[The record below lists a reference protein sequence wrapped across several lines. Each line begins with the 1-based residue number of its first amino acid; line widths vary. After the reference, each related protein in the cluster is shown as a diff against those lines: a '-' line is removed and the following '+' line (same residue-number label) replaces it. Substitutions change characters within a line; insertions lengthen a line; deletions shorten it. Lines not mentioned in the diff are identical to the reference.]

1 MRNLKRALSLLL
13 SSTLVLGMLVM
24 GGSAAGYQDV
34 DDSNKNQEAI
44 EVLQAVGI
52 MTGDQNGN
60 FNPDGSITRNE
71 MAVIMAHLLNLDY
84 DYYRGTNPFTDVPE
98 WAAPYVAACAAEGV
112 VAGIGNGQFG
122 GDQKVTA
129 AQASLMIMK
138 ALGYFENAED
148 FGSDWQVA
156 TIRQASYINL
166 FDQINASAE
175 SALTRAQVAQLVLNG
190 LQAKMVDFTGDKG
203 IQIGDVTVGY
213 RAEYTPKTGT
223 DKKYNTLVSGK
234 TDISEQGQYYIQ
246 LGEELYEGQLRKAP
260 DADEFDRPAFTWSY
274 KAQKIGTYVDWSLL
288 VKEYTTAVTGEDLYN
303 TLTSSAIKKYSFAY
317 YVDGKTSDV
326 IKASNMI
333 RTNTKDYTTTGNG
346 VLTQVFVDN
355 EEEEITITS
364 INTFLA
370 EATADYN
377 AKKDTLTIDVF
388 QDETVTKY
396 NINKTLSG
404 NDFDIAD
411 YKEGDMLRVCV
422 AENAKGDYDVITIAD
437 PDVLT
442 DSSVTKFSD
451 KNYLVTDGTQ
461 YDYAMMGDAQN
472 DLDDYYG
479 SLLDN
484 TYNIYLDQYGYV
496 IGTVKTSGELK
507 YLFLTGYD
515 LNSSNLSVRTADGA
529 AIFLD
534 GTMSQIKINVTDT
547 DFNLDVDSKGKTDGV
562 ATDAKNYPLL
572 KDGKITDNVNGD
584 SEYNMWFSYTVDKD
598 GVYTLKPVASF
609 AIEGAAAKAYNINSA
624 SVRVVDD
631 YTGAPTT
638 KYAYGNDDSVY
649 ITVDTGAVDLTTHKG
664 ITEVTGTYTGVQNVD
679 IKVFADGDNSLSN
692 MKTQANDDSTNSPA
706 IFALYDEDLY
716 IIGAVVIGEDANNT
730 ENYAFAVKGTQNE
743 YKDADGYYYWD
754 FQAVVDNEVK
764 TLTVKEKGS
773 TVLKDRIN
781 KSVAYNADAMYKLTY
796 DADGYV
802 VGAELCTDTGLTDN
816 VYGASEF
823 NNKNISGAFEP
834 AKIDPNL
841 HKVYDIRHDAN
852 ADLVA
857 MGRTLYVSNKTVR
870 DVGLTIAADATIV
883 VVQRE
888 DAYNGS
894 ILVEEYTTF
903 AQAIDALEDADDN
916 DANGVQFNG
925 EISAVLNA
933 QGTAEYVVLKSTTP
947 VNVIDDD
954 NSTPVQNFVKVA
966 MDKNGTVTLQ
976 DKNGDTVTTL
986 TSTTDYSYVLYMRG
1000 PGQEGYEV
1008 AQSGVLNITAGVDNA
1023 TLDDV
1028 VPNMEGASFYISV
1041 NGISSTPVL
1050 VPVTQ

>member
-13 SSTLVLGMLVM
+13 SSTMVLGMLVM

-84 DYYRGTNPFTDVPE
+84 DYYRGTNPFTDVPD

-175 SALTRAQVAQLVLNG
+175 SALTRGQVAQLVLNG
-190 LQAKMVDFTGDKG
+190 LQAKTVYFTGDKG

-303 TLTSSAIKKYSFAY
+303 TLTSSAIKAYDFAY

-370 EATADYN
+370 QATADYN

-388 QDETVTKY
+388 QDKDVTKY

-437 PDVLT
+437 PEVLS
-442 DSSVTKFSD
+442 DSTVTKFSD

-461 YDYAMMGDAQN
+461 YDYAVMGDAQN
-472 DLDDYYG
+472 DLGDYYD

-484 TYNIYLDQYGYV
+484 TYNIYLDAYGYV
-496 IGTVKTSGELK
+496 LGTVKVTGELK

-515 LNSSNLSVRTADGA
+515 LNGSNLSVKTADGA

-534 GTMSQIKINVTDT
+534 GTMSEIKIDVTDT
-547 DFNLDVDSKGKTDGV
+547 DTNLDVNAKGETDGV
-562 ATDAKNYPLL
+562 ATDPVNYPFL
-572 KDGKITDNVNGD
+572 KTGKMANNQAGD

-598 GVYTLKPVASF
+598 GVYTLKPVANF
-609 AIEGAAAKAYNINSA
+609 AIEAAKADPYKINSA
-624 SVRVVDD
+624 SVRVVDQ
-631 YTGAPTT
+631 YTGSKT

-649 ITVDTGAVDLTTHKG
+649 ITVDTGVVDLSSKTG
-664 ITEVTGTYTGVQNVD
+664 ITKVTGTYTGVQNVD
-679 IKVFADGDNSLSN
+679 IKVESDANNALTGLGYIKGNSGYPNASG
-692 MKTQANDDSTNSPA
+692 A
-706 IFALYDEDLY
+706 IYALYDEDLY
-716 IIGAVVIGEDANNT
+716 IIGAVVIGEDANST

-754 FQAVVDNEVK
+754 FVAVTENEVK
-764 TLTVKEKGS
+764 TLTVKEKGT

-781 KSVAYNADAMYKLTY
+781 NSILYNENAMYKLTY
-796 DADGYV
+796 DTDGYV
-802 VGAELCTDTGLTDN
+802 IGAELCQDKDAN
-816 VYGASEF
+816 VYGGTEF
-823 NNKNISGAFEP
+823 NAST
-834 AKIDPNL
+834 KIDPNT
-841 HKVYDIRHDAN
+841 HKVYDVRHSYEDAQLM
-852 ADLVA
+852 AI
-857 MGRTLYVSNKTVR
+857 GRTLYVSNKTAK
-870 DVGLTIAADATIV
+870 DVGLTIDSGATIV
-883 VVQRE
+883 VIQRE
-888 DAYNGS
+888 DTVDGA

-903 AQAIDALEDADDN
+903 AQAIDALEDSIPGTEVVD
-916 DANGVQFNG
+916 FKG
-925 EISAVLNA
+925 EISAVLNDK
-933 QGTAEYVVLKSTTP
+933 GTAEYVVLKSVTP
-947 VNVIDDD
+947 ENVVTDD
-954 NSTPVQNFVKVA
+954 NSTPVQNFAKVS
-966 MDKNGTVTLQ
+966 MDKDGTVTLQ
-976 DKNGDTVTTL
+976 DKDGKTVSTL
-986 TSTTDYSYVLYMRG
+986 TSKTDYSYVLYMRG

-1008 AQSGVLNITAGVDNA
+1008 AQSGTLNVSAGIDNT
-1023 TLDDV
+1023 TLKSL
-1028 VPNMEGASFYISV
+1028 VPSVEGASFYISV
-1041 NGISSTPVL
+1041 NDIASSPVL
-1050 VPVTQ
+1050 VPVTK

>member
-34 DDSNKNQEAI
+34 DASNDNQEAI
-44 EVLQAVGI
+44 EVLQTVGI

-71 MAVIMAHLLNLDY
+71 MAVVMAHLLNLDY

-190 LQAKMVDFTGDKG
+190 LQAKTVYFTGDKG

-303 TLTSSAIKKYSFAY
+303 TLTSSAIKAYDFAY

-370 EATADYN
+370 QATADYN

-388 QDETVTKY
+388 QDKDVTKY

-437 PDVLT
+437 PEVLS
-442 DSSVTKFSD
+442 DSTVTKFSD

-461 YDYAMMGDAQN
+461 YDYAVMGDAQN
-472 DLDDYYG
+472 ELGDYYD

-484 TYNIYLDQYGYV
+484 TYNIYLDAYGYV
-496 IGTVKTSGELK
+496 LGTVKVTGELK

-515 LNSSNLSVRTADGA
+515 LNGSNLSVKTADGA

-534 GTMSQIKINVTDT
+534 GTMSEIKIDVTDT
-547 DFNLDVDSKGKTDGV
+547 DTNLDVDAKGETDGT
-562 ATDAKNYPLL
+562 ATDPVNYPLL
-572 KDGKITDNVNGD
+572 KDGKMKGNQAGD

-598 GVYTLKPVASF
+598 GVYTLKPVTYF
-609 AIEGAAAKAYNINSA
+609 ATEPAQNDAYKINSA
-624 SVRVVDD
+624 SVRVVDEK
-631 YTGAPTT
+631 TGSVT

-649 ITVDTGAVDLTTHKG
+649 ITVDTGAVDLSSETG
-664 ITEVTGTYTGVQNVD
+664 ITKVTGTYTGVQNVD
-679 IKVFADGDNSLSN
+679 IKVDA
-692 MKTQANDDSTNSPA
+692 KANNALKDMNETKATASDYPDAPGA

-716 IIGAVVIGEDANNT
+716 IIGAVVIGEDANST

-754 FQAVVDNEVK
+754 FVAVTENEVK
-764 TLTVKEKGS
+764 TLTVKEKGT
-773 TVLKDRIN
+773 TVLKQRIN
-781 KSVAYNADAMYKLTY
+781 NSILYNENAMYKLTY

-802 VGAELCTDTGLTDN
+802 IGAELCQDKDAN
-816 VYGASEF
+816 VYGGTEF
-823 NNKNISGAFEP
+823 NAST
-834 AKIDPNL
+834 KIDPNT
-841 HKVYDIRHDAN
+841 HKVYDVRHSYEDAQLM
-852 ADLVA
+852 AI
-857 MGRTLYVSNKTVR
+857 GRTLYVSNKTAK
-870 DVGLTIAADATIV
+870 DVGLTIDAGATIV
-883 VVQRE
+883 LIQRE
-888 DAYNGS
+888 DTVDGA

-903 AQAIDALEDADDN
+903 AQAIDALEDSIPGTDVVD
-916 DANGVQFNG
+916 FKG
-925 EISAVLNA
+925 EISAVLNDK
-933 QGTAEYVVLKSTTP
+933 GTAEYVVLKSVTPEDVVTDDNTTP
-947 VNVIDDD
+947 VADGIELAGMESGAANPAVFVNSLDGIDL
-954 NSTPVQNFVKVA
+954 SAGGYTA
-966 MDKNGTVTLQ
+966 TVTVKTASGALVY
-976 DKNGDTVTTL
+976 NGAGLANITKTAADDQFKIELTTYTGTKLTGEYNVTVTVAN
-986 TSTTDYSYVLYMRG
+986 TTNTFT
-1000 PGQEGYEV
+1000 
-1008 AQSGVLNITAGVDNA
+1008 ASGNLAI
-1023 TLDDV
+1023 L
-1028 VPNMEGASFYISV
+1028 
-1041 NGISSTPVL
+1041 
-1050 VPVTQ
+1050 